1 MPGAL
6 QERASGVAEDLVE
19 RFPGVQGV
27 CLFGSVAR
35 GEAGPKSD
43 VDLFVIGDDP
53 DLTPSVIYRQLH
65 LQKGEPKV
73 SIVYHTPETLDR
85 YIETGS
91 RFLVHLQLEGE
102 VLYDASGRLT
112 ELKHRPPLKTPIRA
126 EVEGQLGRLA
136 LYDDPSRY
144 NGNFLLALSHVFAIG
159 KAIVMAVLSENEIF
173 EFDRDRAFAAFA
185 RRFPKRRGDIE
196 VLRELAP
203 FYGVVSK
210 GIEQDLPFPYHDCEA
225 ELKEAI
231 AAVRRIAKTARYAR
245 SRH

>member
-6 QERASGVAEDLVE
+6 QARASGVAADLVV

-144 NGNFLLALSHVFAIG
+144 NGNFLLALSHVFAI
-159 KAIVMAVLSENEIF
+159 
-173 EFDRDRAFAAFA
+173 
-185 RRFPKRRGDIE
+185 
-196 VLRELAP
+196 
-203 FYGVVSK
+203 
-210 GIEQDLPFPYHDCEA
+210 
-225 ELKEAI
+225 
-231 AAVRRIAKTARYAR
+231 
-245 SRH
+245 

>member
-6 QERASGVAEDLVE
+6 REQAAGVAEDLVE
-19 RFPGVQGV
+19 HFPGVQGV

-35 GEAGPKSD
+35 GEAGPDSD

-53 DLTPSVIYRQLH
+53 HLTPSLIRRRLR
-65 LQKGEPKV
+65 LQKSEPRV

-91 RFLVHLQLEGE
+91 RFLVHLQLEGQ
-102 VLYDASGRLT
+102 VLYDANGRLR
-112 ELKHRPPLKTPIRA
+112 ELQRRPLLRTPIRA
-126 EVEGQLGRLA
+126 EVEGQLRRLA

-144 NGNFLLALSHVFAIG
+144 NGNFLFALSHVFAIG
-159 KAIVMAVLSENEIF
+159 KAIVMAILAENEIF
-173 EFDRDRAFAAFA
+173 EFDRDRAFDAFTK
-185 RRFPKRRGDIE
+185 RFPKSRTD
-196 VLRELAP
+196 VDTLRELAP

-210 GIEQDLPFPYHDCEA
+210 GIEQDIPFSYHGCEA

-231 AAVRRIAKTARYAR
+231 AAIRRIAKKARYAR